1 VSKIPLAFRAIVN
14 ETVRYEARTAAAAG
28 PAVMR
33 LSLSD
38 FRCYA
43 ATRLDVA
50 PLPVVLTGPNGAG
63 KTNLLEAI
71 SFLAPGRG
79 LRRAKLTEID
89 RRGSANPWALS
100 IELAT
105 ADGVIQIGT
114 GRDARSE
121 SGERRL
127 VRIEG
132 ASAPNQAA
140 LARLTGLVWLTPQMD
155 RLFTESSGARRRFL
169 DRLVLGFDPE
179 HATRLSAYERIMR
192 ERLKLLRE
200 SGGDPSWLKALE
212 EEMAAHGIAIAAAR
226 GETVAR
232 LDRACAARSGP
243 FPQAQLAIKDE
254 VGLWLNRMPALA
266 AEDEL
271 RARLQ
276 AQRGIDGESG
286 TTIFGPH
293 RADLAVHHVA
303 SGMPAALCSTGEQK
317 ALLLAILL
325 AQARLLTAQKGAAP
339 IMLLDEVA
347 AHLDAARRD
356 ALFSEIL
363 ALGTQAWLSGTDAAL
378 FTGLRQEAQFFTV
391 ADAQISALAG

>member
-1 VSKIPLAFRAIVN
+1 MANEIVA
-14 ETVRYEARTAAAAG
+14 YEAHAAAAAG
-28 PAVMR
+28 PAVVR
-33 LSLSD
+33 LTLSD

-43 ATRLDVA
+43 ATRLEVA

-89 RRGSANPWALS
+89 RRGCAGPWALS

-105 ADGVIQIGT
+105 VDGAIQIGT

-121 SGERRL
+121 SGERRI
-127 VRIEG
+127 VRIDG
-132 ASAPNQAA
+132 ASAPSQAA

-155 RLFTESSGARRRFL
+155 RLFTESSGGRRRFL

-179 HATRLSAYERIMR
+179 HAGQLSAYERAMR
-192 ERLKLLRE
+192 ERLKLLRAS
-200 SGGDPSWLKALE
+200 SGDRSWLKALE

-226 GETVAR
+226 SEAVAR
-232 LDRACAARSGP
+232 LDRACAATRGP
-243 FPQAQLAIKDE
+243 FPQAQLGLKDE
-254 VGLWLNRMPALA
+254 VGLWLDRMPALA
-266 AEDEL
+266 AEDAL

-286 TTIFGPH
+286 TTTFGPH
-293 RADLAVHHVA
+293 RADLAVHHGGN
-303 SGMPAALCSTGEQK
+303 GMPAALCSTGEQK

-356 ALFSEIL
+356 ALFAEIL
-363 ALGTQAWLSGTDAAL
+363 DLGAQAWLSGTDAAL
-378 FTGLRQEAQFFTV
+378 FAGLRQEAQFFAV
-391 ADAQISALAG
+391 ADARISAPAGSDWIADHE